1 MAPNRKRPRPPESLL
16 DLEDAFT
23 RLIPAPEIGQWV
35 EQQIIATDGLV
46 HNPDH
51 GHLADAD
58 IRFLWAS
65 QGFRKQGRT
74 VLGQAEMVMIRAG
87 GWQKARQEQQ
97 MRDWFGYVPD
107 FIITID
113 AAYSAACDDTDWCA
127 LIEHELYHIAQQ
139 QDAFGAPAFTKD
151 GIPKL
156 EMRGHDVEEFL
167 GVVKRYGVGDPN
179 GAIAQLAAA
188 ARGQPEVVRSNIAGA
203 CGTCLLRAA

>member
-1 MAPNRKRPRPPESLL
+1 MAPVRKRPRPPDSLL
-16 DLEDAFT
+16 ALDEVFT
-23 RLIPAPEIGQWV
+23 RLIPAPEIAEWV
-35 EQQIIATDGLV
+35 EQQVIATDGLV

-51 GHLADAD
+51 GHLAGAD

-97 MRDWFGYVPD
+97 FRDWFGYVPD

-113 AAYSAACDDTDWCA
+113 ATYSAACSDTDWCA

-139 QDAFGAPAFTKD
+139 EDEFGAPAFTKD

-156 EMRGHDVEEFL
+156 EMRGHDVEEFI
-167 GVVKRYGVGDPN
+167 GVVKRYGVGDPD
-179 GAIAQLAAA
+179 GALAQLAAA
-188 ARGQPEVVRSNIAGA
+188 ARGQPSVTRSNIAGA

>member
-1 MAPNRKRPRPPESLL
+1 MAPTRKRPRPPESLL
-16 DLEDAFT
+16 ALDEVFT
-23 RLIPAPEIGQWV
+23 RLIPAPEIGEWV
-35 EQQIIATDGLV
+35 EQQVIATDGLV

-51 GHLADAD
+51 GHLATAD

-97 MRDWFGYVPD
+97 FRDWFGYVPD
-107 FIITID
+107 FIITVD
-113 AAYSAACDDTDWCA
+113 AAYSAACSDTDWCA

-139 QDAFGAPAFTKD
+139 KDEFGAPAFTKD

-156 EMRGHDVEEFL
+156 EMRGHDVEEFI

-188 ARGQPEVVRSNIAGA
+188 ARGAPEVNRSNIAGA

>member
-1 MAPNRKRPRPPESLL
+1 MAPTRKRPRPPESLI
-16 DLEDAFT
+16 DLEEVYT
-23 RLIPAPEIGQWV
+23 RLIPAPEIGEWV
-35 EQQIIATDGLV
+35 ARQIIATDGLV

-51 GHLADAD
+51 GHLATAD

-74 VLGQAEMVMIRAG
+74 VLGQAEQVMIRAG

-97 MRDWFGYVPD
+97 FRDWFGYVPD
-107 FIITID
+107 FIITVD
-113 AAYSAACDDTDWCA
+113 AAYCATCDDASWCA

-139 QDAFGAPAFTKD
+139 KDEFGAPAFTKD

-156 EMRGHDVEEFL
+156 EMRGHDVEEFV
-167 GVVKRYGVGDPN
+167 GVVKRYGVGDPD
-179 GAIAQLAAA
+179 GALARLAAA
-188 ARGQPEVVRSNIAGA
+188 ARGQPEVTRSNIAGA